1 MKPSISRRRFLAGA
15 FAAAAA
21 AARPLPRARAARVAP
36 GERIQVGIIGM
47 GVQGRAL
54 LEDLLARPDVAVLA
68 VCDVD
73 ATRRRHARRMVEAFY
88 ADTAGMSGPGSCQE
102 YLDFRDVLGR
112 RDIDAVVIAAPDH
125 WHALIGILAARARKD
140 LYCETPM
147 SYSIREARELARVV
161 RRNRCIFQTGSTL
174 RSEPEFRR
182 ACQIIRNGAIGVIQE
197 IHVAVGGPPRWCDLP
212 PEPTEQGLDWNL
224 WLGPAPWREYNSVL
238 SPRGVHK
245 HEPRWRE
252 YREYSG
258 GGVTQMGSQLFDIA
272 QWALGMDESGPIEV
286 LPPESPDAGY
296 GVRIIYP
303 GGTVMR
309 HVEGRGIT
317 FIGTSGRIRVDHG
330 VFEAHPEYLAGIPLE
345 AYKLQLPR
353 SDDHVG
359 DWLESIRSRRRP
371 IADAEVGARTATV
384 CHLVNIAYLTGRHLK
399 WDPEKEVFLPRF
411 GDNAWKDRL
420 YRDPWGLD
428 QILAG

>member
-1 MKPSISRRRFLAGA
+1 
-15 FAAAAA
+15 
-21 AARPLPRARAARVAP
+21 
-36 GERIQVGIIGM
+36 
-47 GVQGRAL
+47 
-54 LEDLLARPDVAVLA
+54 
-68 VCDVD
+68 
-73 ATRRRHARRMVEAFY
+73 
-88 ADTAGMSGPGSCQE
+88 
-102 YLDFRDVLGR
+102 
-112 RDIDAVVIAAPDH
+112 
-125 WHALIGILAARARKD
+125 
-140 LYCETPM
+140 
-147 SYSIREARELARVV
+147 
-161 RRNRCIFQTGSTL
+161 
-174 RSEPEFRR
+174 
-182 ACQIIRNGAIGVIQE
+182 
-197 IHVAVGGPPRWCDLP
+197 
-212 PEPTEQGLDWNL
+212 
-224 WLGPAPWREYNSVL
+224 
-238 SPRGVHK
+238 
-245 HEPRWRE
+245 
-252 YREYSG
+252 
-258 GGVTQMGSQLFDIA
+258 
-272 QWALGMDESGPIEV
+272 
-286 LPPESPDAGY
+286 
-296 GVRIIYP
+296 
-303 GGTVMR
+303 TVMR